1 MNDPTPAPIAEIA
14 ARLALGAAD
23 WEPVGWHKAKL
34 AHGLAQRLADRPQGK
49 YVGVTA
55 ITPTPLGEGKT
66 VTTIGL
72 AMALERLGHRTIAAL
87 REPSLAPVFGMKG
100 GGAGGGRARLEPF
113 NDINL
118 HFTGDLHAITS
129 ATNLLAALLDNHV
142 KRGKAPLV
150 DPASVTW
157 RRVLDVNDKALSHV
171 VTGLGP
177 RLSGPLRETG
187 FELTAASELMAV
199 VALAT
204 GVEDLR
210 ARVGR
215 MVVGYSPAG
224 EPVRCDDLRVTGAVL
239 ALLIEALRP
248 NLAQTSEGTPA
259 LVHGGPFAN
268 IAHGNSSVLADRI
281 GIRLADWVVTE
292 SGFGADCGA
301 EKLFD
306 IKCRASGLWP
316 AVEVVVCTVRALKLH
331 SGRFRVVA
339 GKPLPPEMLAEDT
352 GSLSE
357 GACNLEGHLAALA
370 KFGVPAVVAI
380 NRFPTDHDSEVEAL
394 RRIALD
400 AGAVAAEVSEV
411 FARGGAGGEGLA
423 RAVVQAAELPSQVR
437 FLYPLELPLAE
448 KIETVAREIYGAEGV
463 DFDPAARRQLER
475 FEALGY
481 RELPVSI
488 AKTQYSFSADP
499 SRLGRPRG
507 FRFPIREA
515 RLSAGAGF
523 VYALSGEITTMPGLP
538 AEPGAH
544 RIDVDAAGRVVG
556 LT

>member
-1 MNDPTPAPIAEIA
+1 MTNTTPAPIADIA
-14 ARLALGAAD
+14 ARLALEPRD
-23 WEPVGWHKAKL
+23 WEPLGWHKAKL
-34 AHGLAQRLADRPQGK
+34 AHGLLDRLAARPVGK

-100 GGAGGGRARLEPF
+100 GGAGGGRSRLEPF
-113 NDINL
+113 TDINL

-129 ATNLLAALLDNHV
+129 ATNLLAALIDNHV
-142 KRGKAPLV
+142 KRGKAPVLE
-150 DPASVTW
+150 PTSITW
-157 RRVLDVNDKALSHV
+157 RRVLDVNDKALSRV

-187 FELTAASELMAV
+187 FELTAASELMAI

-204 GVEDLR
+204 GLEDLR

-215 MVVGYSPAG
+215 MIIGYTPGG
-224 EPVRCDDLRVTGAVL
+224 EPVSCEELRATGPLL
-239 ALLIEALRP
+239 ALLVEALRP
-248 NLAQTSEGTPA
+248 NLAQTSERTPA

-268 IAHGNSSVLADRI
+268 IAHGNSSVLADLI
-281 GIRLADWVVTE
+281 GLRLAEYVVTE

-306 IKCRASGLWP
+306 IKCRSSGLRP

-331 SGRFRVVA
+331 SGRFKVVP
-339 GKPLPPEMLAEDT
+339 GKPLPAEMLAED
-352 GSLSE
+352 LDALRA

-370 KFGVPAVVAI
+370 RFGVPAVVAI
-380 NRFPTDHDSEVEAL
+380 NRFPTDHDAEVDAL
-394 RRIALD
+394 RQLALE
-400 AGAVAAEVSEV
+400 AGAVGAEVSDV
-411 FARGGAGGEGLA
+411 FARGGEGAEALA
-423 RAVVQAAELPSQVR
+423 RVVVSAAATPSAFR

-448 KIETVAREIYGAEGV
+448 KLETVAREIYGAEGV
-463 DFDPAARRQLER
+463 DLDPAAERQLAR

-481 RELPVSI
+481 GALPVSI

-499 SRLGRPRG
+499 ARLGRPRG

-544 RIDVDAAGRVVG
+544 RIDVDSDGRVVG